1 MIGSGGAGDTVMI
14 QAYVFLKLC
23 SSGEKWTINFKTR
36 NTSEE
41 GDRLIVEVLSDKM
54 TSVLERSLKRSGVG
68 GQTQKQEAVPLK
80 GCSWPRLPVFR
91 SNQAACVSEGPP
103 QKGSWTDSRAALTR
117 QPSCPSPAPRVSP
130 RRGSGEGPGPPF
142 SPLPLRR
149 AQLRELS
156 LPGFWSVG
164 RWAHGCSLLSGD
176 TF

>member
-1 MIGSGGAGDTVMI
+1 MD
-14 QAYVFLKLC
+14 
-23 SSGEKWTINFKTR
+23 NFKTC

-54 TSVLERSLKRSGVG
+54 TSVLERSLKRTWRGRGG
-68 GQTQKQEAVPLK
+68 GQPQKQEAAPLK
-80 GCSWPRLPVFR
+80 GCSWPRLSVFR

-117 QPSCPSPAPRVSP
+117 QPLCPSPAPQVSP
-130 RRGSGEGPGPPF
+130 GRAVGRDRAHPSLLCLWGELQF
-142 SPLPLRR
+142 
-149 AQLRELS
+149 RERS

-164 RWAHGCSLLSGD
+164 KWACSRSLLSDD